1 MAGRKRIDSE
11 LVKGSFVKVVLGMKN
26 SFSRF
31 FGLGE
36 KGDQKV
42 ELEIELEN
50 ELEQELEQNLDVVK
64 NEEIKKIPIESIV
77 PNRFQPRT
85 VFDDEKIEE
94 LSRTIHTHGIIQP
107 IVVRQFDGKYEIIAG
122 ERRFRAMKKLGW
134 DEAPAIIKNYSDTET
149 ASVALIENLQRE
161 ELSPIEEAIAYGK
174 LLELHNLT
182 QEALAQRLGKG
193 QSTVANKLRL
203 LKLPQPIQES
213 LLNKEI
219 TERHARALI
228 PLKDP
233 EKQVLL
239 LQDII
244 EKNFNV
250 KQTEDRVARM
260 LEEKNQKPKPKR
272 KAFSKDM
279 RIAVNTIRQSLT
291 MVSDNGINLDAQEEE
306 FEEYYQFTIKI
317 PKKK

>member
-1 MAGRKRIDSE
+1 
-11 LVKGSFVKVVLGMKN
+11 MKHP
-26 SFSRF
+26 FSRF

-36 KGDQKV
+36 KEQDV
-42 ELEIELEN
+42 ESEESN
-50 ELEQELEQNLDVVK
+50 VV
-64 NEEIKKIPIESIV
+64 EEDRDEVRKIPVSQIV

-85 VFDDEKIEE
+85 VFNDEKIEE

-107 IVVRQFDGKYEIIAG
+107 IVVRQYDDDQFEIIAG
-122 ERRFRAMKKLGW
+122 ERRYRAVQKLGW
-134 DEAPAIIKNYSDTET
+134 ETVPAIVKNLNDTET

-174 LLELHNLT
+174 LLELHDLT

-203 LKLPQPIQES
+203 LKLPEEIQS
-213 LLNKEI
+213 ALLDKRI

-228 PLKDP
+228 PLKNP
-233 EKQVLL
+233 EKQIQL
-239 LQDII
+239 LQEII
-244 EKNFNV
+244 EKSLNV
-250 KQTEDRVARM
+250 KQTEDRVVKM
-260 LEEKNQKPKPKR
+260 QEGTNQKPQPKR

-279 RIAVNTIRQSLT
+279 RIAVNTIRQSLS
-291 MVSDNGINLDAQEEE
+291 MVSDSGINLDSEEE
-306 FEEYYQFTIKI
+306 EHEEFYQFTIRI

>member
-1 MAGRKRIDSE
+1 
-11 LVKGSFVKVVLGMKN
+11 MKQT
-26 SFSRF
+26 FSRF
-31 FGLGE
+31 FGLSDKDSQDSQE
-36 KGDQKV
+36 
-42 ELEIELEN
+42 ELDSLEEPMELEN
-50 ELEQELEQNLDVVK
+50 REE
-64 NEEIKKIPIESIV
+64 NEEVRKIPIDHIV

-94 LSRTIHTHGIIQP
+94 LARTIHIHGIIQP
-107 IVVRQFDGKYEIIAG
+107 IVVREYEKGKYEIIAG
-122 ERRFRAMKKLGW
+122 ERRLRAIKKLGW
-134 DEAPAIIKNYSDTET
+134 HEVPAIIKNLTDTET

-161 ELSPIEEAIAYGK
+161 ELSPIEEAMAYGK

-203 LKLPQPIQES
+203 LKLPREVQDA
-213 LLNKEI
+213 LLMKKI

-233 EKQVLL
+233 EKQIKLL
-239 LQDII
+239 NDII
-244 EKNFNV
+244 EKGYNV
-250 KQTEDRVARM
+250 KQTEEQVVKL
-260 LEEKNQKPKPKR
+260 LESPNKKLKPKR

-279 RIAVNTIRQSLT
+279 RIAVNTIRQSLS
-291 MVSDNGINLDAQEEE
+291 MVSDSGIKLDAAEEE

-317 PKKK
+317 PKK

>member
-1 MAGRKRIDSE
+1 
-11 LVKGSFVKVVLGMKN
+11 MKN
-26 SFSRF
+26 SFSRL

-36 KGDQKV
+36 KEEQIAVDKLNDSDEPV
-42 ELEIELEN
+42 EMAEKTE
-50 ELEQELEQNLDVVK
+50 
-64 NEEIKKIPIESIV
+64 NEEIRKIPIDHII

-85 VFDDEKIEE
+85 IFDDEKIEE

-107 IVVRQFDGKYEIIAG
+107 IVVRECEQNTFEIIAG
-122 ERRFRAMKKLGW
+122 ERRWRAMKKLGW
-134 DEAPAIIKNYSDTET
+134 DVVPAIVKDFNDTET

-174 LLELHNLT
+174 LLELHHLT

-203 LKLPQPIQES
+203 LKLPQQVQDA
-213 LLNKEI
+213 LLNKLI
-219 TERHARALI
+219 TERHARSLI

-233 EKQVLL
+233 EKQVRLL
-239 LQDII
+239 EEII
-244 EKNFNV
+244 VKGLNV
-250 KQTEDRVARM
+250 KQTEDRVVKM
-260 LEEKNQKPKPKR
+260 LEQLREVPKPKR

-279 RIAVNTIRQSLT
+279 RIAVNTIRQSLS
-291 MVSDNGINLDAQEEE
+291 MVSDNGIKLDSQEEE